1 MEILFNKS
9 ENGQAEITKLLGFL
23 SNDFTFE
30 RILIDIK
37 LNTPQLTR
45 FISEEAYAKIVVY
58 YKIAEPTAEQK
69 TKFAS
74 VLEYAQ
80 LYILCLAYLDYSSN
94 NDLMHT
100 TAGRKMNATN
110 DEKTPWDWQ
119 IASDNAAQMK
129 RAYKTLNQLIAQLEV
144 SELTA
149 WVESDA
155 RKKAKLLFVNT
166 TEQFDEIYP
175 IDNSSQLYYRMV
187 PFMASLE
194 ETEVLSRL
202 GETLY
207 AKLKTGADLEAY
219 EKIIVAHTKNG
230 IVYSV
235 LAKAYKVFPIEMF
248 PDKILLSKNRADQL
262 KKYREELIIYFNAEA
277 AKYFIKIEQELANQ
291 TAITND
297 ELIVVKDLMQGLVA
311 DSKHVDL

>member
-37 LNTPQLTR
+37 LNTPQLVR
-45 FISEEAYAKIVVY
+45 FISKAAYDKIVVY
-58 YKIAEPTAEQK
+58 YKKAEPSAEEK

-80 LYILCLAYLDYSSN
+80 LYVLCLAYLDYSSN

-100 TAGRKMNATN
+100 TAGRKMNASN

-144 SELTA
+144 SELA
-149 WVESDA
+149 EWLASNA

-207 AKLKTGADLEAY
+207 VKLKKGADLEGY

-248 PDKILLSKNRADQL
+248 PDKIILSKNRADQL
-262 KKYREELIIYFNAEA
+262 KKYREELIIYFISEA

-291 TAITND
+291 NAITSD
-297 ELIVVKDLMQGLVA
+297 ELIVVKDLMQGLDA